1 MSTEW
6 FGTLPQHGN
15 WREVRLKRL
24 VSSWAQKR
32 EGEEG
37 ETYIGL
43 ENIEPW
49 TGKILPGEDGTLTLN
64 TGGESASIGS
74 VFTFGD
80 VLFSKLRPYLA
91 KAILADRQGICST
104 ELLVLAPGPYIDG
117 RFLLYCLLTPGFI
130 ELVNSSAFGS
140 KMPRAEWD
148 FIGDIPIPLPP
159 LHQQQQ
165 LAALL
170 DRETA
175 RLDALVAAKQE
186 QLELIAEKRR
196 ALITRAVTQGL
207 DAKAPRRATG
217 LQWLGEVPAHWEV
230 VRLRFLAAVHTGI
243 AKGRQVQGKNAMMVP
258 YLRVANV
265 QAGYLNLTEVE
276 EIEIFAH
283 ELPGYALRPGDVL
296 MNEGGDADK
305 LGRGTVWEGQ
315 IDPCIHQNHVFAVRC
330 HSVSPLW
337 LATVSNADS
346 SRFYFESRSKQS
358 TNLASISSAN
368 IKEFPVVLP
377 PIAEQGAILD
387 YIEAESAQLDCLSQL
402 TLQSLALLNEQR
414 MALIAAAVTGKLE
427 LTTA

>member
-1 MSTEW
+1 MEW

-32 EGEEG
+32 EYEEG

-196 ALITRAVTQGL
+196 ALITRAFTQGL
-207 DAKAPRRATG
+207 DESAPRRATG
-217 LQWLGEVPAHWEV
+217 LPWLGEVPAHWEV
-230 VRLRFLAAVHTGI
+230 VRLKYLAQGPLDYGANEAADEDNPDFPRFIRITDIDEDGNLRSDTFASLAPELAE
-243 AKGRQVQGKNAMMVP
+243 P
-258 YLRVANV
+258 YLLSDGDVLLARSGATVGKTFIYRASMGPACF
-265 QAGYLNLTEVE
+265 AGYLIRMHPQLRKVLADFIYNFSLTDT
-276 EIEIFAH
+276 
-283 ELPGYALRPGDVL
+283 Y
-296 MNEGGDADK
+296 
-305 LGRGTVWEGQ
+305 WGQ
-315 IDPCIHQNHVFAVRC
+315 IR
-330 HSVSPLW
+330 
-337 LATVSNADS
+337 
-346 SRFYFESRSKQS
+346 ESAIQS
-358 TNLASISSAN
+358 TIQNFSAE
-368 IKEFPVVLP
+368 KYGDMVLP
-377 PIAEQGAILD
+377 LPDLHEQMLITA
-387 YIEAESAQLDCLSQL
+387 YIEAETKKLD
-402 TLQSLALLNEQR
+402 TLREITEISLGLIHERRA
-414 MALIAAAVTGKLE
+414 ALIAATVTGKLD
-427 LTTA
+427 LINF